1 MEKAK
6 GHQYSVWLIQLAVHL
21 GVHLNLSYRQVQEVL
36 KYLCPIL
43 NIEKVPSYGSIRNW
57 SLKLG
62 LAELE
67 NKEAFK
73 EETSWNLILDESA
86 VIGREK
92 ILLILGTPLSKPKID
107 SSLSFKDVVPL
118 FMETKTSWT
127 KETVAKALEKVEN
140 SLKGKIEYVVSDRG
154 SILTGAL
161 KLRSLEHVPDITHHL
176 SNSIEYIYKED
187 PDFIALKADIAQ
199 IRIKNLMGKD
209 CFLAAPNMRT
219 KSRFLNLYAMADWL
233 KKVLNNFAFLSES
246 HKEKLQPILN
256 KKELCKALI
265 IQCDWIRKLSKL
277 FKNKGLRKNAI
288 REARQIM
295 TLPQDTY
302 PSSRYQILHDRFIR
316 YLNDLFVR
324 FPTVDRLIICS
335 DIIESFFG
343 KFKYRKSNTSKSIST
358 DMLVMNLF
366 GKKLD
371 FRTVKQGLQKT
382 KLRMI
387 DNWKKENTVPSIS
400 LLTKYFWKNI
410 PQQISN

>member
-1 MEKAK
+1 M
-6 GHQYSVWLIQLAVHL
+6 
-21 GVHLNLSYRQVQEVL
+21 
-36 KYLCPIL
+36 L
-43 NIEKVPSYGSIRNW
+43 NIEKVPSYVSIRNW

-67 NKEAFK
+67 DKKAFE
-73 EETSWNLILDESA
+73 EETYWNLIIDESA

-92 ILLILGTPLSKPKID
+92 ILLILGTPLSKLKTD

-127 KETVAKALEKVEN
+127 KETVAQALEKVEN

-187 PDFIALKADIAQ
+187 PEFIALKADIAQ
-199 IRIKNLMGKD
+199 IRVKNLMGKD

-233 KKVLNNFAFLSES
+233 KKVLDNFAFLSES
-246 HKEKLQPILN
+246 HRKKLQPILN

-265 IQCDWIRKLSKL
+265 LQCAWIRKLSKT
-277 FKNKGLRKNAI
+277 FKNKGLSKGAVD
-288 REARQIM
+288 EAKRIM
-295 TLPQDTY
+295 TLPPNVY
-302 PSSRYQILHDRFIR
+302 LSSRYQILHDRFIR
-316 YLNDLFVR
+316 YLNDLLVR
-324 FPTVDRLIICS
+324 FPTIERLIICS

-371 FRTVKQGLQKT
+371 FGVVKKGLQKI
-382 KLRMI
+382 KLRRI
-387 DNWKKENTVPSIS
+387 DKWKKENTVPSIS
-400 LLTKYFWKNI
+400 QLTKYFWNNV
-410 PQQISN
+410 PQQTRN